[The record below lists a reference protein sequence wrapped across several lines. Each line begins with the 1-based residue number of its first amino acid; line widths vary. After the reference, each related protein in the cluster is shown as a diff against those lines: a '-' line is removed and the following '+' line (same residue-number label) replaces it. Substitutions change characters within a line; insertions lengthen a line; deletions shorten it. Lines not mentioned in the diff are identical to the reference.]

1 MSGVLRVLAVIA
13 CAAALLLSAAF
24 APLALRGLDG
34 FAVRRIEVV
43 GSYHLTAEAAVAAS
57 GIDGRSN
64 VFDDPN
70 PWLASLTQH
79 PLVAN
84 ARIERRVPGTIVLH
98 VREAVP
104 VAFARTPEL
113 RAIDE
118 RARVLPAN
126 PAADDMDLPVLTFAS
141 KIDAAGRAADPSTQ
155 RVATFLGIVER
166 EAPALLG
173 WISEVG
179 THGTDVRLTLRN
191 APTVDVLLP
200 AEPSLQ
206 QLSAL
211 SGIMAELMSE
221 ITTVR
226 RIDVRFHDQVV
237 VALHGRKN

>member
-1 MSGVLRVLAVIA
+1 MSGVLRIVAV
-13 CAAALLLSAAF
+13 AASAVMLLLCAAF
-24 APLALRGLDG
+24 APLALRGLES

-43 GSYHLTAEAAVAAS
+43 GAHHLTAEAAVAAS
-57 GIDGRSN
+57 GIDSRSN

-70 PWLASLTQH
+70 PWLASLTRH
-79 PLVAN
+79 PLVAD

-126 PAADDMDLPVLTFAS
+126 PAADDMDLPVLTFES
-141 KIDAAGRAADPSTQ
+141 TIDADGRAGDRTTQ
-155 RVATFLGIVER
+155 RVAAFLGIVAR
-166 EAPALLG
+166 EDPSLFG

-179 THGTDVRLTLRN
+179 AHGEDIRLTLRH
-191 APTVDVLLP
+191 APAADVLVP
-200 AEPSLQ
+200 AEPAPG
-206 QLSAL
+206 QLLAL
-211 SGIMAELMSE
+211 HGILAELTSE
-221 ITTVR
+221 ITGVR
-226 RIDVRFHDQVV
+226 RIDVRFRDQVV